1 MPIRDA
7 IARIDKPSLLW
18 RYLICAQSCTVITHP
33 IVVGW
38 PIFKE
43 RQWPGFQRALT
54 GVVVARKPAAD
65 PRGRSLRIRSLRRH
79 EVAIGR
85 RSIDESL

>member
-54 GVVVARKPAAD
+54 HLMV
-65 PRGRSLRIRSLRRH
+65 SLR
-79 EVAIGR
+79 A
-85 RSIDESL
+85 

>member
-54 GVVVARKPAAD
+54 AG
-65 PRGRSLRIRSLRRH
+65 
-79 EVAIGR
+79 
-85 RSIDESL
+85 